1 MSKSYC
7 KVCFD
12 AGKPEAE
19 YTSHFVKSETGA
31 KGKVVCPTLL
41 NMDCTYCK
49 MKGHM
54 KSYCVVL
61 KKNVLERKR
70 ECSRVAYES
79 SFDLSKSS
87 KKDDKKH
94 DQKSLKNAFVAL
106 DSDTEDEESNAS
118 EFVEDFPALC
128 ASKCVKSGING
139 MSSYAEMVSV
149 EASVEAQVKV
159 EKKVETKMDTKKKVK
174 SWVDMNEC
182 DSDDDDW

>member
-1 MSKSYC
+1 MQQIEKSYC

-19 YTSHFVKSETGA
+19 YTSHFVKSDTGA

-79 SFDLSKSS
+79 QSSKNDLSKHNDLS
-87 KKDDKKH
+87 K
-94 DQKSLKNAFVAL
+94 NVFGAL
-106 DSDTEDEESNAS
+106 CCASDTEDDESDAN
-118 EFVEDFPALC
+118 EFVDDFPALC
-128 ASKCVKSGING
+128 ASNRFLVKSGING
-139 MSSYAEMVSV
+139 MSSYAEMVSQ
-149 EASVEAQVKV
+149 EASVEAQVQV
-159 EKKVETKMDTKKKVK
+159 EKKVKVK

-182 DSDDDDW
+182 DSDEDDDDW